1 MICRLRIQRLPL
13 SLRSTWFTPS
23 CLLAPSRLNLLLP
36 TSSALYQTLLSPTHS
51 ATLTL
56 LHPLPPALVAH
67 LSSQYLA
74 PVSSSHAFWQILENA
89 RARRVGETLAYAAA
103 GGMEFATD
111 WSIEGISGTSAGSSR
126 GSTAGAVV
134 QVLVRKA
141 TGGAKGISRSLE
153 GLSFAPET
161 AGSHSVGSPVVPL
174 SVVALET
181 LVQVNP
187 VSGPATSRPGPDAA
201 DGTHDAL
208 GLPFNLS
215 LTEEQRRRRGDVPI
229 PYAHEGEGVELG
241 WEEEEDDEDDEEI

>member
-1 MICRLRIQRLPL
+1 MEI
-13 SLRSTWFTPS
+13 
-23 CLLAPSRLNLLLP
+23 
-36 TSSALYQTLLSPTHS
+36 TS
-51 ATLTL
+51 
-56 LHPLPPALVAH
+56 
-67 LSSQYLA
+67 
-74 PVSSSHAFWQILENA
+74 
-89 RARRVGETLAYAAA
+89 
-103 GGMEFATD
+103 D
-111 WSIEGISGTSAGSSR
+111 WAIEGTSGTSAGSSR

-153 GLSFAPET
+153 GLSSAPET
-161 AGSHSVGSPVVPL
+161 AGLHSVGSPVVPL

-187 VSGPATSRPGPDAA
+187 VSGPTTSRPGPDAA